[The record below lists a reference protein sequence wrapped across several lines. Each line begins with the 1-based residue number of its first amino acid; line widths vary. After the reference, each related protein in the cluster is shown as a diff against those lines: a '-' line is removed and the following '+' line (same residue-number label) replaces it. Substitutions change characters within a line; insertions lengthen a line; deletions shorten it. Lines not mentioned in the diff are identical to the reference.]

1 MNSFYL
7 EKSLGIDIRENS
19 VCLTL
24 LGKTINRVDVLACEY
39 IQIQPLTKGSEKAES
54 IFLEKINSFIIEHD
68 AWTEN
73 VIVCIPRSKL
83 TLQSFELPSPD
94 LKSVNSM
101 MGFELERH
109 FSSSIENFYYSN
121 YITKKETNQ
130 FHIACAAINK
140 EVVSYYVS
148 LLKKLNLNAS
158 VLDISTFANLNLLH
172 SNGKYKNKLSVLIDL
187 SSNFLEISIIAN
199 QKLEISRNI
208 SIDEAGYQESFLNQE
223 NQEKSYQNISE
234 KLTPILIDEI
244 KNALSSCKSIDDS
257 KSVDTIFI
265 SGGGYL
271 ALHLTSKLES
281 VSGVQVFRLQPPETI
296 NLNTPNNFSIEFMA
310 TSLSLALRGIKRNPI
325 EVNLLPESLI
335 SKKIKKINLARTAGL
350 ALATFAFIIGFMVN
364 QSVQNK
370 IILASLEKQ
379 LDEIKI
385 HIGPLEK
392 IDLEHKVL
400 EKYTNTLNKI
410 NELNPTKLQ
419 LLAELSQIIPKDTW
433 IKKIQF
439 KKKNIELNGVSK
451 NASQLIPI
459 IEESIHFRDTH
470 FVGTIINESIGEK
483 FTINTALGLKQ

>member
-39 IQIQPLTKGSEKAES
+39 ILIQPLIIGNEKVES
-54 IFLEKINSFIIEHD
+54 IFLEKINIFLIEHD

-73 VIVCIPRSKL
+73 VIVCIPRSKF

-94 LKSVNSM
+94 HKSVNSM

-109 FSSSIENFYYSN
+109 FSSSIDNFYYSN
-121 YITKKETNQ
+121 YITKKETNL

-140 EVVSYYVS
+140 EIATYYVG
-148 LLKKLNLNAS
+148 LLKKINLNTA
-158 VLDISTFANLNLLH
+158 VLDISTFANLNLLQ
-172 SNGKYKNKLSVLIDL
+172 SNVKKQDTLSVLIDL
-187 SSNFLEISIIAN
+187 SYNFLEISIILN

-208 SIDEAGYQESFLNQE
+208 PIEEAGYRESFLNKE
-223 NQEKSYQNISE
+223 NQEKLHQNILE
-234 KLTPILIDEI
+234 KITPILIEEI
-244 KNALSSCKSIDDS
+244 KNALSSCKNIDDS

-271 ALHLTSKLES
+271 AQHLTSKLES
-281 VSGVQVFRLQPPETI
+281 VAGVQVLRLQSPETI
-296 NLNTPNNFSIEFMA
+296 NLNTPNNFFIEFMA
-310 TSLSLALRGIKRNPI
+310 TSLSLALRGIKRCPI
-325 EVNLLPESLI
+325 EANLLPESLI
-335 SKKIKKINLARTAGL
+335 TKKTKEVNLARTAGL
-350 ALATFAFIIGFMVN
+350 ALATLAFVIGFIVN

-370 IILASLEKQ
+370 TILTSLEKQ
-379 LDEIKI
+379 LDEIKT

-392 IDLEHKVL
+392 IDLEYKVL
-400 EKYTNTLNKI
+400 QKYTNTLNKI
-410 NELNPTKLQ
+410 NELNPTKLP
-419 LLAELSQIIPKDTW
+419 LLVELSQIIPKDTW

-470 FVGTIINESIGEK
+470 FVGTIINESMGEK
-483 FTINTALGLKQ
+483 FTINTALGPKL